1 MILNYYKDLH
11 LFLCEVQTF
20 ILSIPQ
26 RNTVPVL
33 SMIYLLYSTWISDG
47 LRDKLLVSKCV
58 ITYKCTHRYRTPAY
72 REALPPSK

>member
-33 SMIYLLYSTWISDG
+33 YMIYLLYST
-47 LRDKLLVSKCV
+47 
-58 ITYKCTHRYRTPAY
+58 
-72 REALPPSK
+72 